1 MVITVEQLTSLVG
14 ATKAKLMI
22 DELNICFEK
31 YNINTKLRIC
41 HFMAQALHESG
52 GFSVFTENLNYS
64 KDGLLK
70 TFPKYFDSITALKYA
85 RNPMMIANRVYANRM
100 GNGTEE
106 SGEPS
111 KYIGRGIFQNTGKI
125 NYKKLSDEFKIDFIN
140 NPVLLATPKYATI
153 SAGFYWNSNNLNV
166 YADKDDILTITK
178 RINGGTNGLDD
189 RTNWLNKCKKIII

>member
-1 MVITVEQLTSLVG
+1 ML
-14 ATKAKLMI
+14 
-22 DELNICFEK
+22 
-31 YNINTKLRIC
+31 
-41 HFMAQALHESG
+41 
-52 GFSVFTENLNYS
+52 
-64 KDGLLK
+64 
-70 TFPKYFDSITALKYA
+70 
-85 RNPMMIANRVYANRM
+85 IANRVYANRM

-125 NYKKLSDEFKIDFIN
+125 NYKKLADEFKVDFIN

-153 SAGFYWNSNNLNV
+153 SAGFYWDINKLNT